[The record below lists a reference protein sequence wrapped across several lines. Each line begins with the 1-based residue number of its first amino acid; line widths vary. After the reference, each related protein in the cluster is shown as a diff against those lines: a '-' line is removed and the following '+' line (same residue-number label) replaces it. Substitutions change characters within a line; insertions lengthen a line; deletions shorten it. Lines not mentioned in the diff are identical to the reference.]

1 MTWRFWQHQKNTEPL
16 SILDSET
23 SFSTIFPQT
32 PSLSTARYQAR
43 MMEDQRSR
51 TQSLAML
58 QCVLA
63 LLMPTVLHLSDVD
76 AWSVMLC
83 PLILA
88 AVFGLCA
95 WQLVQV
101 QGKFMLLMIALNVGV
116 VPVLVFIW
124 LRLVNYSPLGMV
136 MPFILQLMVLLLL
149 PLKSRELAWATLFC
163 FGLAVLSILLSTHRV
178 LDQLAA
184 ILGLAIAA
192 VLLSLVAQRLAHQLF
207 RLGAI
212 RQHVRKNSEK
222 MAERAE
228 KMRRLAL
235 ADGLTGL
242 ANRLNLMN
250 KLQRLLADPARAHH
264 SVLYLIDLDF
274 FKTVNDQYGH
284 AAGDAVLIECGQRF
298 KSVVRR
304 GDLVC
309 RLGGDEFVIVV
320 HELEGAI
327 QAQGVARKILQK
339 LAEPLLFQG
348 QPMPLGGSIGVALWH
363 QGVTT
368 ADSWLSEADDAMY
381 QAKSNGRNQFYLS
394 KIPA

>member
-1 MTWRFWQHQKNTEPL
+1 MSWRFWQHKEFLAEPSL
-16 SILDSET
+16 LAGSET
-23 SFSTIFPQT
+23 SFSTIFPQAA
-32 PSLSTARYQAR
+32 SSSAARYQAR
-43 MMEDQRSR
+43 VAEDQRGR
-51 TQSLAML
+51 MQALAML

-63 LLMPTVLHLSDVD
+63 LLMPSVLHFSGVNSLWVL
-76 AWSVMLC
+76 WC

-88 AVFGLCA
+88 VIFAVCA
-95 WQLVQV
+95 WQLVNIQPR
-101 QGKFMLLMIALNVGV
+101 FMLTMVGLNVGA
-116 VPVLVFIW
+116 VPIILFVW
-124 LRLVNYSPLGMV
+124 LGLANYSPVGLIV
-136 MPFILQLMVLLLL
+136 PFVLQLMVLLLL
-149 PLKSRELAWATLFC
+149 PLKPRELALAIWFC
-163 FGLAVLSILLSTHRV
+163 ISLAVLSILFSVHPV
-178 LDQLAA
+178 LDQVAA
-184 ILGLAIAA
+184 IFALTIAGILLA
-192 VLLSLVAQRLAHQLF
+192 LVAQRLQNQQF

-222 MAERAE
+222 MALRAE

-250 KLQRLLADPARAHH
+250 KLQRLLANPARAHH
-264 SVLYLIDLDF
+264 SVVYLIDLDF

-320 HELEGAI
+320 HELAGVE
-327 QAQGVARKILQK
+327 QAQNVAKKILQK

-348 QPMPLGGSIGVALWH
+348 QRMPLGGSIGVAQWH
-363 QGVTT
+363 VGVTT
-368 ADSWLSEADDAMY
+368 ADAWLSDADDAMY
-381 QAKSNGRNQFYLS
+381 QAKSAGRNQFHVS
-394 KIPA
+394 SA